1 MLEPH
6 NTILHVFPHLEYRQ
20 LFWLNFFFSNLIH
33 KSVSHNVTETKFS
46 HFYAGMYH
54 ELVK

>member
-33 KSVSHNVTETKFS
+33 KSVSHNVTEAKR
-46 HFYAGMYH
+46 
-54 ELVK
+54 L